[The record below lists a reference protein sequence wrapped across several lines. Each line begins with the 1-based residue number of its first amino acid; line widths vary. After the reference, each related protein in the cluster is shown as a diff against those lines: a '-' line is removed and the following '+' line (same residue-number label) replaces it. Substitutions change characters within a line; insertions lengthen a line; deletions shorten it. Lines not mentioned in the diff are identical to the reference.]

1 MSTAT
6 SDAGDIDDDVATG
19 GGAIEVGPAPTFA
32 VSGTGEELRPSTAAS
47 RVSFA
52 PDVEV
57 HEGKSGSGVGDMAAD
72 EGGKTDASSES
83 TATADVHDESKNGT
97 SGAGAGAGAGS
108 GVPDMTDH
116 MIEHLAD
123 PKCVCRL
130 VYCAHAHAHAHARA
144 FVVVGCVRTRDSPRK
159 MLATPSNHM
168 SRSIGSC
175 EPPVVRMDRSA
186 KVPNCDNFLLYVGH
200 RCSCGD
206 GGSSG
211 GIADCGNVA
220 GTPVA
225 RWTSTLS

>member
-6 SDAGDIDDDVATG
+6 SDAGDIDDDVAAG
-19 GGAIEVGPAPTFA
+19 GGAIEVGSAPTFA
-32 VSGTGEELRPSTAAS
+32 VNGTGEELRPSTAAS

-57 HEGKSGSGVGDMAAD
+57 HEGKSGSGVGDIAAD

-97 SGAGAGAGAGS
+97 SGAGAGAGAGAGS

-130 VYCAHAHAHAHARA
+130 FTAALMLMLMLARLLLLAVCVRVTALARCWRRRPTTCPDPSGRVSLRWCAWIAPPRCRIATTSCCTLATDA
-144 FVVVGCVRTRDSPRK
+144 VVV
-159 MLATPSNHM
+159 M
-168 SRSIGSC
+168 
-175 EPPVVRMDRSA
+175 VV
-186 KVPNCDNFLLYVGH
+186 VV
-200 RCSCGD
+200 
-206 GGSSG
+206 
-211 GIADCGNVA
+211 V
-220 GTPVA
+220 V
-225 RWTSTLS
+225 